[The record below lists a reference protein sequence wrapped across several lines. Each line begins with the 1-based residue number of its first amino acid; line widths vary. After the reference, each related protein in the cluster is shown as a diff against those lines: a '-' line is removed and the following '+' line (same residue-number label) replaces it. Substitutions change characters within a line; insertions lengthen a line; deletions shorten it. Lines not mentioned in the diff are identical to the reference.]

1 MTEYCDPVVPEYL
14 KNDLLRMMNRIAAN
28 EHWYKQLWL
37 DVPIWQMP
45 DDLLRLQQIV
55 VEVKPKWIIET
66 GTKFCGSAIFFS
78 SLLKLIGRQDG
89 GVITVDLTQYRE
101 AVETLRTHPH
111 SNLVKQA
118 IVGDAASKEVVDR
131 VIAAMSGNEGS
142 TLVFLDDNH
151 NGDHVYRE
159 MCLYAPLV
167 TPGSYLIVADTVFED
182 LAGTPVGAATEKYP
196 DVIKSNPRVAVG
208 RFLSERTDFI
218 KDDRFLG
225 KGMGNFN
232 DGFLRRVLK

>member
-1 MTEYCDPVVPEYL
+1 MKHLTDPTIPEYVL
-14 KNDLLRMMNRIAAN
+14 NDLTRLMNRVAAN
-28 EHWYKQLWL
+28 EHWYEQSWLGVPVWQL
-37 DVPIWQMP
+37 P

-66 GTKFCGSAIFFS
+66 GTKFGGSAIFFS
-78 SLLKLIGRQDG
+78 SILKLLGQVDG
-89 GVITVDLTQYRE
+89 GIITIDLTPYRE
-101 AVETLRTHPH
+101 ATATFDNHPH
-111 SNLVKQA
+111 ADLVKKS
-118 IVGDAASKEVVDR
+118 IIGNAASENVVDQ
-131 VIAAMSGNEGS
+131 VIAALSGNDGG

-182 LAGTPVGAATEKYP
+182 LAGTPVGKPTEKYP
-196 DVIKSNPRVAVG
+196 DVTNSNPRVAVN
-208 RFLSERTDFI
+208 RFLAERNDFVR
-218 KDDRFLG
+218 DQRFAG

-232 DGFLRRVLK
+232 DGFLRRIR